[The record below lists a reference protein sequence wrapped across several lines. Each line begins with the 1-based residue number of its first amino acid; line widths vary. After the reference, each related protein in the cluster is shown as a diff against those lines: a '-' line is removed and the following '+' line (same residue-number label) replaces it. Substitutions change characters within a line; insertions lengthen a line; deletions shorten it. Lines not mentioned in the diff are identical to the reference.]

1 MPTAALTSALDTA
14 GLEYELLP
22 HTHTE
27 RAEDEARAVGV
38 APEAVAKT
46 LVVTVPEGYVRAVI
60 PASERLDLHKLREL
74 LGVGKKKLHLAN
86 EADLEREYPEFDLG
100 AVPPVGGRADPVLVD
115 ARVVQ
120 QAEVVFEAGN
130 HDESVRVRGEDLRR
144 IAGDVQVVDICED

>member
-1 MPTAALTSALDTA
+1 MPTEALTSALDSA

-27 RAEDEARAVGV
+27 RAEDEAQAVGV
-38 APEAVAKT
+38 PPESVAKT
-46 LVVTVPEGYVRAVI
+46 LVVTVPDGYVRAVI

-74 LGVGKKKLHLAN
+74 LGVGKKKIHLAS
-86 EADLEREYPEFDLG
+86 EADLERDFAEFELG
-100 AVPPVGGRADPVLVD
+100 AVPPVGGRSDPVLVD
-115 ARVVQ
+115 ARVLG

-144 IAGDVQVVDICED
+144 IGPEVQVVDICED